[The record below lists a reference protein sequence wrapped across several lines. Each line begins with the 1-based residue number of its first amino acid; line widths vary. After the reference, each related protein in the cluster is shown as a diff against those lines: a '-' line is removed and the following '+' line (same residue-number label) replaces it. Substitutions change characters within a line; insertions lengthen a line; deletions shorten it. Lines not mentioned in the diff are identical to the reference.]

1 MKELIKKCHQRAV
14 KTGWWPEGKDKTSEI
29 AEKLLMIHS
38 EISEATEEL
47 RKGNILSYYSYTD
60 SSTPNKPEG
69 LEVELADA
77 VIRIFDLCGR
87 LGIDL
92 EQVIRIKMRYNET
105 RSERHG
111 GKAL

>member
-1 MKELIKKCHQRAV
+1 MKELIRRCHQRAV
-14 KTGWWPEGKDKTSEI
+14 DKGWWPEGKHETTEI
-29 AEKLLMIHS
+29 AEKLLMVHA

-47 RKGNILSYYSYTD
+47 RTGNIYTYTRPD

-92 EQVIRIKMRYNET
+92 EEAIRVKMDYNET
-105 RSERHG
+105 RSHRHG

>member
-1 MKELIKKCHQRAV
+1 MKELIRRCHQRAL
-14 KTGWWPEGKDKTSEI
+14 KKGWWPEGKDKTSEI

-47 RKGNILSYYSYTD
+47 RSGCIFSYTRPD

-69 LEVELADA
+69 LEIELADT

-92 EQVIRIKMRYNET
+92 EKSIRVKMEYNDK
-105 RSERHG
+105 RSHRHG

>member
-1 MKELIKKCHQRAV
+1 MKTLIRRCHQRAV
-14 KTGWWPEGKDKTSEI
+14 DKGWWPEGKDKTSEI

-47 RKGNILSYYSYTD
+47 REGQIFAYTLPFGK
-60 SSTPNKPEG
+60 TPDKPEG
-69 LEVELADA
+69 LEIELADA

-92 EQVIRIKMRYNET
+92 EEAIRVKMDYNET
-105 RSERHG
+105 RSKRHG